1 MSGEQFMNEYFV
13 VLLVHNGSNNDEH
26 VEKLFIRAF
35 SGEEAARK
43 AKETFNHKSYVSM
56 LKDIRKL

>member
-1 MSGEQFMNEYFV
+1 MSGEQY
-13 VLLVHNGSNNDEH
+13 GSNNDEH

-43 AKETFNHKSYVSM
+43 AKETFYCKGYDSW
-56 LKDIRKL
+56 LQDIRRL